1 MSIVLIGGGFFLLL
15 IILIGVA
22 VFMGGGGD
30 ASPAP
35 SKKEEAPA
43 EKPPAVEE
51 SQEMKIL
58 AQTEAE
64 AEEAVPEEKEVV
76 KQEVTEDTPSV
87 SGPKDVSG
95 LVGWYDADSWD
106 KKGNKWTD
114 KSGKNNHVT
123 EIKGE
128 PDVDT
133 DKNIK
138 FLFGGKKVGMRF
150 PQAVF
155 TTGKKYTMFH
165 VAKYNGEYKGRI
177 FDGIN
182 DNFLSGF
189 WYGRTGGV
197 AHRGGSGWITHRNS
211 EKDDGWVLST
221 DMKNVYRKNG
231 LRRSGLTNQRA
242 TLPTRM
248 TINYGRFTDGEKKGD
263 SYVHLYKHC
272 KYGGRSTGKTSG
284 SYDINYIG
292 VRDNDVSAIRVGKG
306 MEIEIFDK
314 PGFKGES
321 RKFTEND
328 DCLVDDK
335 WNDRLSSYIIRNTSE
350 GGVGPESSDWAVA
363 EVIFYDRELALPDI
377 KKVEAYLHKKYN
389 IKQDIRLPVWT
400 PSFYKKRPTEKGEI
414 KDLDGMGMD
423 CGEEGVISS
432 TRLHS
437 HAGSTRKYGNR
448 NFQYE
453 GRCIQ
458 GGVEGA
464 ASERTSAY
472 VDADGEW
479 FQSYKALV
487 DKITCRE
494 SAIAAYK
501 FESSKDG
508 SKIRVTHSC
517 NGNVNEDS
525 CVDKV
530 ALLHKHKENP
540 NRLTNDGLF
549 SAMHYQEL
557 RCDAGQVL
565 TKMQLEKNEKGGA
578 QLRGTCCSM
587 EDV

>member
-1 MSIVLIGGGFFLLL
+1 MSVVLIGGGIFMLL
-15 IILIGVA
+15 IILIGIA
-22 VFMGGGGD
+22 VFMNKGGS
-30 ASPAP
+30 AEAAPAP
-35 SKKEEAPA
+35 APA
-43 EKPPAVEE
+43 EDTEPPTAIEE

-58 AQTEAE
+58 AGTVAE
-64 AEEAVPEEKEVV
+64 AEEPVPEEKEVV
-76 KQEVTEDTPSV
+76 KEEVPEETPSV
-87 SGPKDVSG
+87 GGPKEISG

-106 KKGNKWTD
+106 KKGNKWKD
-114 KSGKNNHVT
+114 KSGKDNHVT

-133 DKNIK
+133 ENDIK

-150 PQAVF
+150 PQGVF
-155 TTGKKYTMFH
+155 MNGKKYTMFH
-165 VAKYNGEYKGRI
+165 VSKYNGENKGRI

-182 DNFLSGF
+182 ENFLSGF
-189 WYGRTGGV
+189 WAGRTGGV
-197 AHRGGSGWITHRNS
+197 AHRGGSGWITHRDS

-242 TLPTRM
+242 VLPSRM

-263 SYVHLYKHC
+263 SYVTLYKHC
-272 KYGGRSTGKTSG
+272 KYGGRHTGKTSG
-284 SYDINYIG
+284 SYDVKYIG

-321 RKFTEND
+321 RKFTDDD

-335 WNDRLSSYIIRNTSE
+335 WNDRLSSYIIRNTTE
-350 GGVGPESSDWAVA
+350 GGLGPESSDWAVA
-363 EVIFYDRELALPDI
+363 EVIFYERELNLAEI
-377 KKVEAYLHKKYN
+377 KKVEAYLHKKYK

-400 PSFYKKRPTEKGEI
+400 PSFVKRRSTDAGEI
-414 KDLDGMGMD
+414 KDLDTMGMD

-448 NFQYE
+448 HSTYE
-453 GRCIQ
+453 GTCIQ
-458 GGVEGA
+458 GGVEGE
-464 ASERTSAY
+464 ASERTSPY
-472 VDADGEW
+472 VNADGEW
-479 FQSYKALV
+479 FQTYKALV

-508 SKIRVTHSC
+508 SKMRVTHSC

-530 ALLHKHKENP
+530 AIAHKHKHNP
-540 NRLTNDGLF
+540 DRLTNDGLF
-549 SAMHYQEL
+549 SGMHYQEL

-565 TKMQLEKNEKGGA
+565 TKMKLEKNEKGGA

-587 EDV
+587 QDI